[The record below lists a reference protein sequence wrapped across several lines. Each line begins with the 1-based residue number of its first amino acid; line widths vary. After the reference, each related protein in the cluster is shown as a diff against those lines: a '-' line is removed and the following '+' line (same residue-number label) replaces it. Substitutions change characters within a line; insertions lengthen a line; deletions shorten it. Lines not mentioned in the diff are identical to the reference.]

1 LSLILDFINNIR
13 KKKVFTKMNLRWKYN
28 NMRIK
33 KENEW
38 KAAFSIP
45 KSVFEPTVMF
55 FGLTNLK
62 ATFQTMMNDLLRDII
77 EAKNVA
83 TFIDDIIVGIKTE
96 ERYNNVVK
104 EVLKRMVEND
114 LFVKLKKCVENVRKV
129 GFLEVVIEPDEVK
142 IKK

>member
-1 LSLILDFINNIR
+1 LDFINNIR